1 MSSIPN
7 LYGKDNRFQY
17 IMQIK
22 SASYG
27 KYIFTVWFHCMRL
40 QGNYLSASAELL
52 HYKSS
57 IVKNS

>member
-22 SASYG
+22 SASYD
-27 KYIFTVWFHCMRL
+27 KYIFKYGF
-40 QGNYLSASAELL
+40 
-52 HYKSS
+52 
-57 IVKNS
+57 IV